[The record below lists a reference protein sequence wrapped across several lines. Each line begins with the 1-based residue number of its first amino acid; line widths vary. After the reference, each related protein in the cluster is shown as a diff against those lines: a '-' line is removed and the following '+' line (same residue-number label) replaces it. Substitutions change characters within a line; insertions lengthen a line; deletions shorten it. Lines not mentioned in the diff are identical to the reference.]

1 MHLLV
6 QIQSWSLFAQI
17 RFSIFGLDRSI
28 AQGATMAGVLWVAAR
43 SRDLLAGGAAS
54 FALWRFNRPE
64 RPKAQLFHPEFFN
77 LNGGAGEDSEGGGGG
92 DVRVAKPQT
101 AVVIGAGTVGVSLAY
116 QLARR
121 GYNVAVIDAASEVS
135 AECSAAAAGGMAR
148 SNAIV
153 SRGTW
158 ADVSSAIANSL
169 SISMCMQ
176 NCWHACTRPFNF
188 TCKSLTF
195 HVQVSVRPCWREL
208 RVANRTS
215 NHCHTTQASGA
226 GVIVCSG
233 TSVNDRMQ
241 QPAAHALPIT
251 S

>member
-1 MHLLV
+1 
-6 QIQSWSLFAQI
+6 
-17 RFSIFGLDRSI
+17 
-28 AQGATMAGVLWVAAR
+28 MAGVLWVAAR

-77 LNGGAGEDSEGGGGG
+77 LNDGVGEDSEGGGGG

-158 ADVSSAIANSL
+158 ADVSSAIANSF
-169 SISMCMQ
+169 SMCMRMPKMVS
-176 NCWHACTRPFNF
+176 CSYARVHGHSSSRTGASRLMP
-188 TCKSLTF
+188 KSRFGLAGESLEWPTAQAIIVTP
-195 HVQVSVRPCWREL
+195 HKRL
-208 RVANRTS
+208 GRV
-215 NHCHTTQASGA
+215 
-226 GVIVCSG
+226 
-233 TSVNDRMQ
+233 
-241 QPAAHALPIT
+241 
-251 S
+251 

>member
-1 MHLLV
+1 MRTSSREGGHADTHCMPAAEFTFWYRFNHGPFLLK
-6 QIQSWSLFAQI
+6 LA
-17 RFSIFGLDRSI
+17 FSILG
-28 AQGATMAGVLWVAAR
+28 TMAGVLWVAAR

-158 ADVSSAIANSL
+158 ADVSSAIS
-169 SISMCMQ
+169 
-176 NCWHACTRPFNF
+176 
-188 TCKSLTF
+188 K
-195 HVQVSVRPCWREL
+195 
-208 RVANRTS
+208 
-215 NHCHTTQASGA
+215 
-226 GVIVCSG
+226 
-233 TSVNDRMQ
+233 
-241 QPAAHALPIT
+241 
-251 S
+251 